1 MKKILIPFVFLLLF
15 ISSVSYGQRSAFTPN
30 LDATLRGGYSVWLS
44 DASFKD
50 YYKAF
55 PSVQLDL
62 AYNVSPQLAIYGT
75 VGGDF
80 VAPKERTF
88 SNAGTTA
95 TESNTR
101 VITAYIGPRY
111 FFGAK
116 TSKARFY
123 ADAGLGL
130 YALKFGDYKETRTT
144 NPPETIDYTYK
155 SIAQFGFNI
164 GTGVNVELSRS
175 AFFNFNVKYHNV
187 PKKSEV
193 TLREKATS
201 TTTVNGITTTTNLGT
216 ELLPVEMPG
225 RSYIQ
230 FAIGFGYRLGL

>member
-1 MKKILIPFVFLLLF
+1 MKKIIFLIIIFLSL
-15 ISSVSYGQRSAFTPN
+15 SSFSYAQKSYFTPN
-30 LDATLRGGYSVWLS
+30 LDVTLRGSYSVWLS

-62 AYNVSPQLAIYGT
+62 SYNIKPQLAIYANIS
-75 VGGDF
+75 GDF

-88 SNAGTTA
+88 SIPGYSA

-101 VITAYIGPRY
+101 VISAYVGPRY
-111 FFGAK
+111 FLGAQ
-116 TSKARFY
+116 TNKARFY
-123 ADAGLGL
+123 LDAGLGL

-144 NPPETIDYTYK
+144 NPPETIDYSYK
-155 SIAQFGFNI
+155 SISQFGFNI
-164 GTGVNVELSRS
+164 GAGVNVELSKT

-201 TTTVNGITTTTNLGT
+201 TTTVNGVTTTTNLGT
-216 ELLPVEMPG
+216 ELLPVELPG
-225 RSYIQ
+225 RSYMQ
-230 FAIGFGYRLGL
+230 FAIGFGYRLGM